1 MREGGRI
8 DGYVGLMNNQINK
21 YLLFYFFFASKTYS
35 FMKTNLKEDKTMLQ
49 FLDWEAIGNPIIW
62 ILMAINVM
70 IIVVSFIINRK
81 EN

>member
-1 MREGGRI
+1 
-8 DGYVGLMNNQINK
+8 
-21 YLLFYFFFASKTYS
+21 
-35 FMKTNLKEDKTMLQ
+35 MLQ